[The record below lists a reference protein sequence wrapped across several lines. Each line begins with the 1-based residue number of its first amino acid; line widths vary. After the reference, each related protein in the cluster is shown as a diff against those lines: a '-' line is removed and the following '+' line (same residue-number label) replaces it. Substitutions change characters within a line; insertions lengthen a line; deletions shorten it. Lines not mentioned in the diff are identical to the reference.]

1 MFDAVPY
8 EPFDLSGRVALV
20 TGGNSGIGLG
30 MADALARAGADVA
43 IWGTNADKNAAAEK
57 QLSAHGTKVAAIQC
71 DVGDEDQ
78 VEAAFAATL
87 EALGHVDSC
96 FANAGIGGGAPSFAE
111 FTLDQ
116 WRRIT
121 RVDLDGVFL
130 TFRAAVRHM
139 VDRGE
144 GGSLIATS
152 SLSAIEGAARNQAYA
167 SSKGGVISMIK
178 GLAVEYARNNITA
191 NVLVPGWI
199 DTPMTAGVFAWDRF
213 RDRVLPRVPFRR
225 WGEPDDFG
233 GIAVYFASPAS
244 KYHTGD
250 TIVIDGGYATF

>member
-1 MFDAVPY
+1 V
-8 EPFDLSGRVALV
+8 
-20 TGGNSGIGLG
+20 
-30 MADALARAGADVA
+30 
-43 IWGTNADKNAAAEK
+43 
-57 QLSAHGTKVAAIQC
+57 
-71 DVGDEDQ
+71 
-78 VEAAFAATL
+78 
-87 EALGHVDSC
+87 
-96 FANAGIGGGAPSFAE
+96 
-111 FTLDQ
+111 
-116 WRRIT
+116 T

-139 VDRGE
+139 LERG
-144 GGSLIATS
+144 GGGRLVATS
-152 SLSAIEGAARNQAYA
+152 SLSALEGAARNQAYA

-178 GLAVEYARNNITA
+178 GLAVEYARNDITA

-225 WGEPDDFG
+225 WGEPEDFG
-233 GIAVYFASPAS
+233 GIAVYLASPAS